1 MTARE
6 VLARIIRGLVKVVT
20 CAAGGAIAGVV
31 IMLVFSSGLNPIF
44 YESDWAGVVGSCLV
58 IGTYIG
64 VCWSIEHAKAKNAF
78 MGWTLIPLIIAVVAG
93 VATGSGEVFAAIVI
107 VGWFIGIVR
116 AISYTGV
123 FRSK

>member
-44 YESDWAGVVGSCLV
+44 YESDWAGVVGSLSRDWDVHWGVLV
-58 IGTYIG
+58 YRTCEG
-64 VCWSIEHAKAKNAF
+64 
-78 MGWTLIPLIIAVVAG
+78 
-93 VATGSGEVFAAIVI
+93 
-107 VGWFIGIVR
+107 
-116 AISYTGV
+116 
-123 FRSK
+123 